1 MDYGHKLT
9 DEELKEL
16 EKRINAEYTQAEK
29 EVAQKL
35 SNYLAGFMRRDIEQK
50 TLVDAGEISEREYL
64 NWRAG
69 QIATGKRWE
78 ELRQSLAEDMHRT
91 NVETQKQAQSES
103 MDIYALNH
111 NYGTYEVEN
120 GAEIDTKYTLYDRQT
135 VERLVKDNPQMLPPP
150 GKKVSE
156 RIKAGLD
163 VRWNNQH
170 IQSVMMQSLLQGES
184 IGKIATRLAN
194 AVGDSNRAAAIRN
207 ARTMTTGAEN
217 AGRVDAYERAKDM
230 GVPVRQMWVA
240 TIDDRTRESHRKM
253 DGETI
258 EPGETFSNKC
268 RFPGD
273 PLGEPSEVYNCRCT
287 LVARIPGVQYTFA
300 ERGTDKDSYEEWK
313 KGKETEEKPQV
324 EEQKTEEPKVEEV
337 EKPKDEIVEDVVEDV
352 KDEGLK
358 DGVPNSATE
367 YYVSGDGMWINQY
380 LRGNGDFGELTENE
394 EQFLHDLDVATN
406 GKVEIDT
413 LYRSVDAKAIFGNIS
428 DSDYSNLVDYV
439 IYGDK
444 AYSKGA
450 YSQGLKEKA
459 ENLVSRT
466 EGKEIT
472 EKGFMS
478 TTKSEEIATNFGDF
492 TGAEHPMVM
501 KIDTGGYVKGV
512 DVSLYDQNV
521 SEGMEQQEVL
531 LAREQDYIVE
541 RIYALETDDGKFLCA
556 DVKLINDDEQEPQ
569 VEDVK
574 DETKATGFEFVPASS
589 IADAEEYAK
598 SFVDDSQFGAIGI
611 SYKGIGLDVANEVN
625 KTIGDFYNTYNVSQF
640 GGVYAPKGN
649 TKLGKM
655 MQDAHAAYS
664 PVRNSFL
671 INYDCKTLEYV
682 ERQLAEEKAL
692 VKDFL
697 ANPDKYDKS
706 NMSQRA
712 LKVLEN
718 SITSGRGTVPD
729 NMEDIVNHELGHCL
743 ERFIKQAD
751 NYDDIMANMEEFAPK
766 ISGYA
771 VDNFNEYIAE
781 SFCSYKKG
789 EEIVDPELI
798 KAFKELERK

>member
-91 NVETQKQAQSES
+91 NVEAQKQAQSES

-120 GAEIDTKYTLYDRQT
+120 DAEIDTKYTLYDRQT

-184 IGKIATRLAN
+184 VGKIATRLAN

-217 AGRVDAYERAKDM
+217 AGRVDAYERAKEM

-240 TIDDRTRESHRKM
+240 TLDERTRESHRKM

-300 ERGTDKDSYEEWK
+300 ERGTDKASYEEWK
-313 KGKETEEKPQV
+313 KGKE
-324 EEQKTEEPKVEEV
+324 EQASKSEP
-337 EKPKDEIVEDVVEDV
+337 IDV
-352 KDEGLK
+352 KPVYGNALDIISNQK
-358 DGVPNSATE
+358 DIV
-367 YYVSGDGMWINQY
+367 DGY
-380 LRGNGDFGELTENE
+380 
-394 EQFLHDLDVATN
+394 A
-406 GKVEIDT
+406 
-413 LYRSVDAKAIFGNIS
+413 
-428 DSDYSNLVDYV
+428 
-439 IYGDK
+439 
-444 AYSKGA
+444 
-450 YSQGLKEKA
+450 
-459 ENLVSRT
+459 
-466 EGKEIT
+466 
-472 EKGFMS
+472 
-478 TTKSEEIATNFGDF
+478 
-492 TGAEHPMVM
+492 
-501 KIDTGGYVKGV
+501 
-512 DVSLYDQNV
+512 
-521 SEGMEQQEVL
+521 
-531 LAREQDYIVE
+531 E
-541 RIYALETDDGKFLCA
+541 RINPDDLSKFN
-556 DVKLINDDEQEPQ
+556 KI
-569 VEDVK
+569 
-574 DETKATGFEFVPASS
+574 F
-589 IADAEEYAK
+589 ADAEYK
-598 SFVDDSQFGAIGI
+598 SGNSGNYYNPSDNSVMIDAENINGTTLFHESTHWFDYNQNYIIEDDWGHYVRKYDDDGNLISKVWESNIVIQDEHASFSAYILHKWDRYERGEEFTPAQKDLANFVKLVGTSDTYGYDRKPSDVENDVNAIKSYMQSKGI
-611 SYKGIGLDVANEVN
+611 STTDADYVHLSDFVSALSYDANLGSFGYGGHDYSYWVNHNENRVAEITAGYNLLRATGREDMLDVEREL
-625 KTIGDFYNTYNVSQF
+625 
-640 GGVYAPKGN
+640 APN
-649 TKLGKM
+649 LM
-655 MQDAHAAYS
+655 AM
-664 PVRNSFL
+664 
-671 INYDCKTLEYV
+671 I
-682 ERQLAEEKAL
+682 
-692 VKDFL
+692 
-697 ANPDKYDKS
+697 
-706 NMSQRA
+706 
-712 LKVLEN
+712 
-718 SITSGRGTVPD
+718 
-729 NMEDIVNHELGHCL
+729 EDEWS
-743 ERFIKQAD
+743 
-751 NYDDIMANMEEFAPK
+751 K
-766 ISGYA
+766 IW
-771 VDNFNEYIAE
+771 
-781 SFCSYKKG
+781 
-789 EEIVDPELI
+789 
-798 KAFKELERK
+798 

>member
-91 NVETQKQAQSES
+91 NVEAQKQAQSES

-217 AGRVDAYERAKDM
+217 AGRVDAYERAKEM

-300 ERGTDKDSYEEWK
+300 ERGTDKASYEEWK

-324 EEQKTEEPKVEEV
+324 EEQKTEEPKVEG
-337 EKPKDEIVEDVVEDV
+337 PKKEDETRQVVQGKDLAGTWERRPDEFEFQIEDIINAQGFDGLPRVVSADEFDKYVQESNFVAQRTYSAVDNETLQAYQDSLYNGKWYVDCSVGGCAHGKGMYCAASYDGELNEDISQEMRDYISQNHSYTSMDAPHIIETFTV
-352 KDEGLK
+352 DKSANFLEIPKGVDDEEYVYSLLNHSIYLKKCKEEGL
-358 DGVPNSATE
+358 
-367 YYVSGDGMWINQY
+367 
-380 LRGNGDFGELTENE
+380 E
-394 EQFLHDLDVATN
+394 EEGQ
-406 GKVEIDT
+406 KIIE
-413 LYRSVDAKAIFGNIS
+413 
-428 DSDYSNLVDYV
+428 
-439 IYGDK
+439 
-444 AYSKGA
+444 
-450 YSQGLKEKA
+450 LKEKSS
-459 ENLVSRT
+459 ENYNNYLFGKITSEKMWEEDARIK
-466 EGKEIT
+466 EQREKLEEKEPRLKEI
-472 EKGFMS
+472 
-478 TTKSEEIATNFGDF
+478 N
-492 TGAEHPMVM
+492 
-501 KIDTGGYVKGV
+501 
-512 DVSLYDQNV
+512 
-521 SEGMEQQEVL
+521 
-531 LAREQDYIVE
+531 
-541 RIYALETDDGKFLCA
+541 LETVKITERVNDMGEQVALLGYDGLHTHYGTCGN
-556 DVKLINDDEQEPQ
+556 DTIIVNRTKLI
-569 VEDVK
+569 
-574 DETKATGFEFVPASS
+574 F
-589 IADAEEYAK
+589 
-598 SFVDDSQFGAIGI
+598 
-611 SYKGIGLDVANEVN
+611 
-625 KTIGDFYNTYNVSQF
+625 
-640 GGVYAPKGN
+640 
-649 TKLGKM
+649 
-655 MQDAHAAYS
+655 
-664 PVRNSFL
+664 
-671 INYDCKTLEYV
+671 
-682 ERQLAEEKAL
+682 
-692 VKDFL
+692 
-697 ANPDKYDKS
+697 
-706 NMSQRA
+706 
-712 LKVLEN
+712 
-718 SITSGRGTVPD
+718 
-729 NMEDIVNHELGHCL
+729 
-743 ERFIKQAD
+743 
-751 NYDDIMANMEEFAPK
+751 
-766 ISGYA
+766 
-771 VDNFNEYIAE
+771 
-781 SFCSYKKG
+781 KG
-789 EEIVDPELI
+789 E
-798 KAFKELERK
+798 

>member
-91 NVETQKQAQSES
+91 NVEAQKQAQSES

-217 AGRVDAYERAKDM
+217 AGRVDAYERAKEM

-300 ERGTDKDSYEEWK
+300 ERGTDKASYEEWK
-313 KGKETEEKPQV
+313 KGKETEEK
-324 EEQKTEEPKVEEV
+324 
-337 EKPKDEIVEDVVEDV
+337 
-352 KDEGLK
+352 
-358 DGVPNSATE
+358 
-367 YYVSGDGMWINQY
+367 
-380 LRGNGDFGELTENE
+380 
-394 EQFLHDLDVATN
+394 
-406 GKVEIDT
+406 
-413 LYRSVDAKAIFGNIS
+413 
-428 DSDYSNLVDYV
+428 
-439 IYGDK
+439 
-444 AYSKGA
+444 
-450 YSQGLKEKA
+450 
-459 ENLVSRT
+459 
-466 EGKEIT
+466 
-472 EKGFMS
+472 
-478 TTKSEEIATNFGDF
+478 
-492 TGAEHPMVM
+492 
-501 KIDTGGYVKGV
+501 
-512 DVSLYDQNV
+512 
-521 SEGMEQQEVL
+521 
-531 LAREQDYIVE
+531 
-541 RIYALETDDGKFLCA
+541 
-556 DVKLINDDEQEPQ
+556 PQ

-574 DETKATGFEFVPASS
+574 DETKATGFEFVPAAS

-706 NMSQRA
+706 NMSPRA

-718 SITSGRGTVPD
+718 SVISGRGTVPD

>member
-91 NVETQKQAQSES
+91 NVEAQKQAQSES

-324 EEQKTEEPKVEEV
+324 EEQKTEEPKVEEKLWTDRIKEIQSQDV
-337 EKPKDEIVEDVVEDV
+337 RTEADIKEAGQLIAEQVHTAYLDEKIKERDALMEKVDEAKKKYDDIRAQSNSISSEPKYREAAILNRGYMDIENAQYFNSIEDAQKYYDEKYKI
-352 KDEGLK
+352 L
-358 DGVPNSATE
+358 
-367 YYVSGDGMWINQY
+367 
-380 LRGNGDFGELTENE
+380 
-394 EQFLHDLDVATN
+394 
-406 GKVEIDT
+406 VEIDKE
-413 LYRSVDAKAIFGNIS
+413 RDAAFNEYKVLKEQSMG
-428 DSDYSNLVDYV
+428 
-439 IYGDK
+439 YGDYAESSAFLFDLLSQVREMGSDGIDVGDHMNNSRSPVRK
-444 AYSKGA
+444 CVEWAYSKYPKSWVEQSVA
-450 YSQGLKEKA
+450 DSSLTVKK
-459 ENLVSRT
+459 VSRGYYSDWQNIIAISGT
-466 EGKEIT
+466 D
-472 EKGFMS
+472 MS
-478 TTKSEEIATNFGDF
+478 GNRTAT
-492 TGAEHPMVM
+492 
-501 KIDTGGYVKGV
+501 
-512 DVSLYDQNV
+512 
-521 SEGMEQQEVL
+521 
-531 LAREQDYIVE
+531 
-541 RIYALETDDGKFLCA
+541 
-556 DVKLINDDEQEPQ
+556 
-569 VEDVK
+569 
-574 DETKATGFEFVPASS
+574 
-589 IADAEEYAK
+589 
-598 SFVDDSQFGAIGI
+598 
-611 SYKGIGLDVANEVN
+611 
-625 KTIGDFYNTYNVSQF
+625 
-640 GGVYAPKGN
+640 
-649 TKLGKM
+649 
-655 MQDAHAAYS
+655 
-664 PVRNSFL
+664 
-671 INYDCKTLEYV
+671 
-682 ERQLAEEKAL
+682 
-692 VKDFL
+692 
-697 ANPDKYDKS
+697 
-706 NMSQRA
+706 
-712 LKVLEN
+712 
-718 SITSGRGTVPD
+718 
-729 NMEDIVNHELGHCL
+729 HELGH
-743 ERFIKQAD
+743 RFEHIIPGLKEIEKEF
-751 NYDDIMANMEEFAPK
+751 YDRRTEGEK
-766 ISGYA
+766 LQWLGYGYA
-771 VDNFNEYIAE
+771 RNEVTRKDDFVDAYMGK
-781 SFCSYKKG
+781 SYEGRAYELVSMGFELAYCDPVKLAKDEDMEQWIYGILATVG
-789 EEIVDPELI
+789 E
-798 KAFKELERK
+798 

>member
-240 TIDDRTRESHRKM
+240 TIDERTRESHRKM

-324 EEQKTEEPKVEEV
+324 EEQKTEEPKVEESKV
-337 EKPKDEIVEDVVEDV
+337 EKVKVEEPEKTEEPKV
-352 KDEGLK
+352 
-358 DGVPNSATE
+358 
-367 YYVSGDGMWINQY
+367 
-380 LRGNGDFGELTENE
+380 ENE
-394 EQFLHDLDVATN
+394 VEVIHTEHPESYIKIMDRMNNNIKYNTVKELD
-406 GKVEIDT
+406 EP
-413 LYRSVDAKAIFGNIS
+413 LS
-428 DSDYSNLVDYV
+428 
-439 IYGDK
+439 
-444 AYSKGA
+444 
-450 YSQGLKEKA
+450 
-459 ENLVSRT
+459 
-466 EGKEIT
+466 
-472 EKGFMS
+472 
-478 TTKSEEIATNFGDF
+478 SEEIIN
-492 TGAEHPMVM
+492 
-501 KIDTGGYVKGV
+501 KIAGNDKTSGSC
-512 DVSLYDQNV
+512 VSL
-521 SEGMEQQEVL
+521 S
-531 LAREQDYIVE
+531 LA
-541 RIYALETDDGKFLCA
+541 YAANQCGLD
-556 DVKLINDDEQEPQ
+556 
-569 VEDVK
+569 VEDFRGG
-574 DETKATGFEFVPASS
+574 ESQSFF
-589 IADAEEYAK
+589 AK
-598 SFVDDSQFGAIGI
+598 SFTSVSF
-611 SYKGIGLDVANEVN
+611 LDVVKMSDLANTANAKIDV
-625 KTIGDFYNTYNVSQF
+625 YNVKKSEIKETAELLKMLPF
-640 GGVYAPKGN
+640 DKEYILCVGKHAAIVRNNDEKGPEYLELQSDSLKGW
-649 TKLGKM
+649 TPFAYEKKYTLLGKE
-655 MQDAHAAYS
+655 HTYS
-664 PVRNSFL
+664 STIEDTLLDRFGCRKGKDSMGFSTISFT
-671 INYDCKTLEYV
+671 DVDTF
-682 ERQLAEEKAL
+682 Q
-692 VKDFL
+692 
-697 ANPDKYDKS
+697 P
-706 NMSQRA
+706 
-712 LKVLEN
+712 
-718 SITSGRGTVPD
+718 T
-729 NMEDIVNHELGHCL
+729 
-743 ERFIKQAD
+743 
-751 NYDDIMANMEEFAPK
+751 EEFK
-766 ISGYA
+766 EIMGYI
-771 VDNFNEYIAE
+771 NTSSSEQ
-781 SFCSYKKG
+781 KKG
-789 EEIVDPELI
+789 VGGGI
-798 KAFKELERK
+798 K

>member
-29 EVAQKL
+29 EVAEKL

-50 TLVDAGEISEREYL
+50 MLVDAGEISEREYL

-91 NVETQKQAQSES
+91 NVEAQKQAQSES

-217 AGRVDAYERAKDM
+217 AGRVDAYERAKEM

-300 ERGTDKDSYEEWK
+300 ERGTDKASYEEWK

-324 EEQKTEEPKVEEV
+324 EEQKTEEPKVEE
-337 EKPKDEIVEDVVEDV
+337 P
-352 KDEGLK
+352 
-358 DGVPNSATE
+358 
-367 YYVSGDGMWINQY
+367 
-380 LRGNGDFGELTENE
+380 
-394 EQFLHDLDVATN
+394 
-406 GKVEIDT
+406 
-413 LYRSVDAKAIFGNIS
+413 
-428 DSDYSNLVDYV
+428 
-439 IYGDK
+439 
-444 AYSKGA
+444 
-450 YSQGLKEKA
+450 KA
-459 ENLVSRT
+459 EEIQPT
-466 EGKEIT
+466 IKEV
-472 EKGFMS
+472 
-478 TTKSEEIATNFGDF
+478 TTKEE
-492 TGAEHPMVM
+492 
-501 KIDTGGYVKGV
+501 
-512 DVSLYDQNV
+512 
-521 SEGMEQQEVL
+521 
-531 LAREQDYIVE
+531 
-541 RIYALETDDGKFLCA
+541 ALEELGKIFDSVENNFTKNDERLIIENTNQLL
-556 DVKLINDDEQEPQ
+556 KLNQR
-569 VEDVK
+569 
-574 DETKATGFEFVPASS
+574 
-589 IADAEEYAK
+589 
-598 SFVDDSQFGAIGI
+598 FGAITENNTGYI
-611 SYKGIGLDVANEVN
+611 TSSSSGKAMAYTSNRIIPDPNGNLTERCNLGLVGKYYKDYD
-625 KTIGDFYNTYNVSQF
+625 T
-640 GGVYAPKGN
+640 
-649 TKLGKM
+649 
-655 MQDAHAAYS
+655 
-664 PVRNSFL
+664 L
-671 INYDCKTLEYV
+671 I
-682 ERQLAEEKAL
+682 AEETKSVASFWGMPAL
-692 VKDFL
+692 EE
-697 ANPDKYDKS
+697 NYS
-706 NMSQRA
+706 IYTITHEYGHI
-712 LKVLEN
+712 LEN
-718 SITSGRGTVPD
+718 SIIVGRIDYDALKEKVSIYNASLQRKEYLREEKRNAKVIFNEILDIAKENNPD
-729 NMEDIVNHELGHCL
+729 FDLKANLSEYGRTNHFEAFAEMFANSQMGAPNELGIAMQQWL
-743 ERFIKQAD
+743 E
-751 NYDDIMANMEEFAPK
+751 
-766 ISGYA
+766 
-771 VDNFNEYIAE
+771 
-781 SFCSYKKG
+781 
-789 EEIVDPELI
+789 
-798 KAFKELERK
+798 KEGF